1 MPSRENLY
9 MLSVMYKHKRIT
21 VGVGMGNPFVDNY
34 KRINETW
41 NFQFGRNYQSGGKK
55 IWNQDTDTGVMNTSN
70 IMNFCRPCLVLFII
84 SAIFRI
90 FTAYY
95 GL

>member
-1 MPSRENLY
+1 

-34 KRINETW
+34 KRINETC
-41 NFQFGRNYQSGGKK
+41 NFPFGRNYQSGGKK
-55 IWNQDTDTGVMNTSN
+55 IWNQDTDTGV
-70 IMNFCRPCLVLFII
+70 NFCRPCLVLFII

>member
-41 NFQFGRNYQSGGKK
+41 NFPFGRNYQSGGKK
-55 IWNQDTDTGVMNTSN
+55 IWNQEYGYWRDEYFQ

>member
-1 MPSRENLY
+1 MRLYWLGCRRIGLVLYVTGCCYAQSGNLY

-21 VGVGMGNPFVDNY
+21 VGVEMVNPFVDNY

-55 IWNQDTDTGVMNTSN
+55 IWNQDTDTGVMNTSK
-70 IMNFCRPCLVLFII
+70 
-84 SAIFRI
+84 
-90 FTAYY
+90 
-95 GL
+95 

>member
-41 NFQFGRNYQSGGKK
+41 NFPFGRNYQSGGKK
-55 IWNQDTDTGVMNTSN
+55 IWNQDTDTGV
-70 IMNFCRPCLVLFII
+70 MNFCRPCLVLFII

>member
-41 NFQFGRNYQSGGKK
+41 NFKFGRNYQSGGKN
-55 IWNQDTDTGVMNTSN
+55 IWNQDTDTGVMNTSK
-70 IMNFCRPCLVLFII
+70 
-84 SAIFRI
+84 
-90 FTAYY
+90 
-95 GL
+95 

>member
-41 NFQFGRNYQSGGKK
+41 NFPFGRNYQSGGKK
-55 IWNQDTDTGVMNTSN
+55 IFLLFRQYFVYLQP
-70 IMNFCRPCLVLFII
+70 IM
-84 SAIFRI
+84 
-90 FTAYY
+90 AYEQLPQSP
-95 GL
+95 G

>member
-1 MPSRENLY
+1 MWPVVVMPSRENLY

-21 VGVGMGNPFVDNY
+21 VGVEMV

-55 IWNQDTDTGVMNTSN
+55 IWNQDTDTGVMNTSK
-70 IMNFCRPCLVLFII
+70 
-84 SAIFRI
+84 
-90 FTAYY
+90 
-95 GL
+95 

>member
-41 NFQFGRNYQSGGKK
+41 NFPFGRNYQSGGKK
-55 IWNQDTDTGVMNTSN
+55 IWNQDTDTGDEYFQ

>member
-1 MPSRENLY
+1 

-41 NFQFGRNYQSGGKK
+41 NFPFGRNYQSGGKK
-55 IWNQDTDTGVMNTSN
+55 ILPNNEFLQALSCSFYYFGNISYIYSLLWLMSN
-70 IMNFCRPCLVLFII
+70 YRRARDDAKDLDRDI
-84 SAIFRI
+84 
-90 FTAYY
+90 
-95 GL
+95 

>member
-34 KRINETW
+34 KRINPVWTELSEW
-41 NFQFGRNYQSGGKK
+41 WKENLESGYGYWRDEYFQ
-55 IWNQDTDTGVMNTSN
+55 

>member
-21 VGVGMGNPFVDNY
+21 VGVEMVNPFVDNY

-55 IWNQDTDTGVMNTSN
+55 IWNQDTDIGVMKNRT
-70 IMNFCRPCLVLFII
+70 ILQKLQAVCRQEK
-84 SAIFRI
+84 
-90 FTAYY
+90 
-95 GL
+95 

>member
-41 NFQFGRNYQSGGKK
+41 NFPFGRNYQFLQALSCSFYYFGN
-55 IWNQDTDTGVMNTSN
+55 ISYIYSLLWLMSN
-70 IMNFCRPCLVLFII
+70 YRRARDDAKDLDRDI
-84 SAIFRI
+84 
-90 FTAYY
+90 
-95 GL
+95 

>member
-55 IWNQDTDTGVMNTSN
+55 IWNQDTDTGVMNTRQYFVYLQPN
-70 IMNFCRPCLVLFII
+70 M
-84 SAIFRI
+84 
-90 FTAYY
+90 AYEQLPQSP
-95 GL
+95 G

>member
-55 IWNQDTDTGVMNTSN
+55 IWNQVTFLCNRNKVVGTILDFVCG
-70 IMNFCRPCLVLFII
+70 III